1 MKTKFVIVSCIALA
15 LLIFGVAAVIAVQ
28 SSASAAPVI
37 SPGAES
43 ENDTPFE
50 FRISPERPRSVGSV
64 DEAKVSQA
72 VSLSVNKI
80 VLNHYDVYYTSE
92 GCILALHFTT
102 EEKVDLSQTLMGL
115 GLRDKYGDLVMTAG
129 GSLWSFVYT
138 QQQPD
143 PIHQG
148 PFTLWVVFE
157 SVDLDALAEV
167 NGEAFASG
175 VVESYVEV
183 YLSDRPGL
191 TYAGYD
197 VLEDTSPFIQITNIQ
212 PFRSE

>member
-1 MKTKFVIVSCIALA
+1 
-15 LLIFGVAAVIAVQ
+15 
-28 SSASAAPVI
+28 
-37 SPGAES
+37 
-43 ENDTPFE
+43 
-50 FRISPERPRSVGSV
+50 
-64 DEAKVSQA
+64 
-72 VSLSVNKI
+72 
-80 VLNHYDVYYTSE
+80 
-92 GCILALHFTT
+92 
-102 EEKVDLSQTLMGL
+102 
-115 GLRDKYGDLVMTAG
+115 MTAG

-143 PIHQG
+143 PIHRG